1 MITYSPL
8 NEFRKRGRERV
19 AKKDAAGHND
29 VEDGQ
34 QT

>member
-8 NEFRKRGRERV
+8 NEFRKGGPERV
-19 AKKDAAGHND
+19 AKKMQLVTI